1 MKFRE
6 KENEEEIW
14 EKKKK
19 RKSVSRRNLTLYLTF
34 NWTNIEYI
42 VIEIFLKERK
52 KIKKEKNRRRPFIV
66 LSENSQR
73 NSCHASR
80 ALEGNGSDARR
91 TSTAKRIGKRGKKE
105 RKKYGRT
112 IDFPQNRI
120 SSNSIEL
127 GSTES
132 RRKILGGE
140 RAATGNRTCIVSYH
154 NPEHAMPEAASERD

>member
-1 MKFRE
+1 M
-6 KENEEEIW
+6 
-14 EKKKK
+14 KKKFFEK

-34 NWTNIEYI
+34 NRTNIEYI

-91 TSTAKRIGKRGKKE
+91 SRASTAKRKRGKEKKKE
-105 RKKYGRT
+105 K
-112 IDFPQNRI
+112 
-120 SSNSIEL
+120 
-127 GSTES
+127 STEE
-132 RRKILGGE
+132 RLIFLKIE
-140 RAATGNRTCIVSYH
+140 FPSTRSN
-154 NPEHAMPEAASERD
+154 